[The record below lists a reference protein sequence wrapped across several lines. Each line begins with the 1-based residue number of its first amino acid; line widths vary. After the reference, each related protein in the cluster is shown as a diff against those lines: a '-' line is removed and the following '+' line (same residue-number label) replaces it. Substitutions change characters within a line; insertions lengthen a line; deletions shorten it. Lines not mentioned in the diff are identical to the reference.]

1 MIVSAMMSRC
11 DRKETRTR
19 TQGTPAQTRD
29 HNISSGGLQH
39 RYRIILTDNH
49 FHYGAINRNMCATKD
64 HFHRD
69 DTPCASPR
77 ANLGSTDR
85 GPPPP
90 SSRSGAGAAARL
102 GDVAHVLVGGL
113 SPRRGEEAQLC
124 EVVGGVRA
132 AERTGRLL
140 YYTILD

>member
-90 SSRSGAGAAARL
+90 PLAVVVGPPLASAMLRMCLWAASRRAAAK
-102 GDVAHVLVGGL
+102 
-113 SPRRGEEAQLC
+113 RRSSA
-124 EVVGGVRA
+124 RS
-132 AERTGRLL
+132 
-140 YYTILD
+140 